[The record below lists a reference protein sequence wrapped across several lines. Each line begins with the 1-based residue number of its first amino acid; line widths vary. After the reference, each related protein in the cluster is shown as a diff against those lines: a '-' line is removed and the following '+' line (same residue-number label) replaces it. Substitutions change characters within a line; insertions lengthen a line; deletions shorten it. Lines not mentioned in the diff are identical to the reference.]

1 MNQQTLENK
10 FKEAAASAS
19 VTELIQHLKSANKR
33 LPAFA
38 LPDTIDCVDC
48 LGQIVRTHTNASDE
62 TVNAAMRLVSAA
74 LVNALTDHTI
84 TIVSEEG
91 REDGEL

>member
-1 MNQQTLENK
+1 MNDQILEAEFKQT
-10 FKEAAASAS
+10 AASAS
-19 VTELIQHLKSANKR
+19 VTELIKHLKSANKR

-62 TVNAAMRLVSAA
+62 TINAAMSLINAA
-74 LVNALTDHTI
+74 LVNALTDHVI
-84 TIVSEEG
+84 TVVSEEEI
-91 REDGEL
+91 EDG

>member
-1 MNQQTLENK
+1 MTHQTLENE
-10 FKEAAASAS
+10 FKQTAASAS
-19 VTELIQHLKSANKR
+19 VTELIKHLKSANKR

-38 LPDTIDCVDC
+38 LPDTIDAVNQ

-62 TVNAAMRLVSAA
+62 TINEAMNLISAA
-74 LVNALTDHTI
+74 LLNCLTDI
-84 TIVSEEG
+84 VVTIVDEEE

>member
-1 MNQQTLENK
+1 MNQQTLENE
-10 FKEAAASAS
+10 FKQTAASAS
-19 VTELIQHLKSANKR
+19 VTELIKHLQSANKR

-38 LPDTIDCVDC
+38 LPDTIDAVNQ

-62 TVNAAMRLVSAA
+62 TINAAMSLINAA

-84 TIVSEEG
+84 TIVSEEE
-91 REDGEL
+91 REDG

>member
-1 MNQQTLENK
+1 MNQQTLENE
-10 FKEAAASAS
+10 FKETAASAS
-19 VTELIQHLKSANKR
+19 VNELIKHLQAANKR

-38 LPDTIDCVDC
+38 LPDTINTVDC

-62 TVNAAMRLVSAA
+62 TINAAMTLVSAA

-84 TIVSEEG
+84 TIVSEEAS
-91 REDGEL
+91 EDG